1 LLLFV
6 KIVKIKVGASGKLY
20 LLRNRQALKVSSN
33 MASGSRDEFL
43 AVLERS
49 KLLKPEEFAEVQRLA
64 QEANDPPELAK
75 TLVRKG
81 ILTRWQAGQLLAG
94 RSKCTVGKYKL
105 LELLGRGGMGSVYLG
120 EHVMMNRRVALK
132 IIPRHIG
139 KDPAGLERF
148 LAEARTI
155 ASLDHPNIVQA
166 YSVDNEGDQYYLVME
181 YVEGLDLH
189 RLVEAEGPLDC
200 ASAVDYVRQA
210 ADGLA
215 HSHSRNMVH
224 CDIKPSNL
232 IVNPQGV
239 VKILDMGLARLTN
252 PGQANGEISE
262 QDERILGSVDYM
274 APEQALHTVD
284 FNHRADIYSLG
295 CTLYFLLT
303 GHAPFPDGTLPERI
317 LKHQTQEPKPI
328 SAERSDVPQSL
339 IEICKKMMSKRPA
352 ARYQTAAELS
362 QVLAAWRPG
371 EKRVQRVLQLKK
383 AEPVDELPG
392 PDLLGTDLSELF
404 RKGMGASSTA
414 PLIARK
420 PPPSRLD
427 KLPAALRPLLSTP
440 LRAIATL
447 GISAAVIIFLAIGLI
462 VVFSSGNAGTTVA
475 ATGDSPETKPA
486 EDTSPTHKTEDAN
499 TKKTETD
506 SQVNGKETKPKKE
519 SEAPPAP
526 TEVIQP
532 SMEST
537 AQSPP
542 KPTQP
547 IPPQQQEQPQ
557 PEPPKTE
564 ALKELAASVDLPDIT
579 KTDVQK
585 TVSLGKVV
593 LAPGMTLQLVL
604 IGGDKAVKSSD
615 SIIMIPARQSQLWQV
630 YAETASKEN
639 SDPPRQTEIA
649 ELRIVAGNLMFNWMP
664 NVTAAYAD
672 ALRNCGMLAFA
683 QGQQQFVQL
692 CRPRLAEPL
701 VLDMDS
707 GVAKVIL
714 PTGWPPESG
723 SLRVQITD
731 RDPVFPPN
739 ALQPSDTIEVKTEGE
754 SEITLAFTE
763 EKFANFNVKI
773 TAEIAGQKLELKA
786 TAYYKISQVQMNKI
800 TEPQLKIFKSAEAL
814 SANNEFNKRQPV
826 LQDTFDKAREGS
838 ARKKEAGKNLDLLKK
853 AQTFLQD
860 LDGLY
865 QTSKNKGK
873 IHYRVFILYGK
884 DNKVELFNT
893 QVPVVQPTEVNVDN
907 QNTAPQT
914 GSETQPPKKPSK
926 KPSTKKKSP

>member
-1 LLLFV
+1 M
-6 KIVKIKVGASGKLY
+6 
-20 LLRNRQALKVSSN
+20 AL
-33 MASGSRDEFL
+33 GSMDEFL
-43 AVLERS
+43 AVLDRS

-64 QEANDPPELAK
+64 QEASDPPELAK
-75 TLVRKG
+75 ILVRKG
-81 ILTRWQAGQLLAG
+81 TLTRWQAGQLLAG

-155 ASLDHPNIVQA
+155 AALDHPNIVQA

-181 YVEGLDLH
+181 YVEGLDLN

-239 VKILDMGLARLTN
+239 VKILDMGLARLSGK
-252 PGQANGEISE
+252 GQAIGEISE

-274 APEQALHTVD
+274 APEQALHTAD

-303 GHAPFPDGTLPERI
+303 GHAPFPEGTLPERI
-317 LKHQTQEPKPI
+317 LKHQTQEPQSI

-339 IEICKKMMSKRPA
+339 IEICKKMMSKKPA

-404 RKGMGASSTA
+404 RKGMGASATA

-427 KLPAALRPLLSTP
+427 KLPPALRPLLSTP

-447 GISAAVIIFLAIGLI
+447 GISAAVVVMLVIGAIMFFGSHNEEKTVAIPAVPLQGPETNVKPGESSSQPKPDAI
-462 VVFSSGNAGTTVA
+462 KANTDSGNGKKGGEETT
-475 ATGDSPETKPA
+475 
-486 EDTSPTHKTEDAN
+486 AN
-499 TKKTETD
+499 
-506 SQVNGKETKPKKE
+506 P
-519 SEAPPAP
+519 PPAP
-526 TEVIQP
+526 VELP
-532 SMEST
+532 N
-537 AQSPP
+537 PP
-542 KPTQP
+542 TGPNPTPPEKTTQP
-547 IPPQQQEQPQ
+547 DTQPQ
-557 PEPPKTE
+557 PQAAPQQEPPTTE
-564 ALKELAASVDLPDIT
+564 ALKDLATSVDLPELSNA
-579 KTDVQK
+579 QK
-585 TVSLGKVV
+585 SVSLGKV
-593 LAPGMTLQLVL
+593 LLSPGMTLQLVL
-604 IGGDKAVKSSD
+604 IGGDKAVKASD
-615 SIIMIPARQSQLWQV
+615 SIIMIPVRQSPLWQV
-630 YAETASKEN
+630 YVETESKEN
-639 SDPPRQTEIA
+639 GDSTRQIEIA
-649 ELRIVAGNLMFNWMP
+649 QFRLIAGNLMFNWTP
-664 NVTAAYAD
+664 NATSAYAD
-672 ALRNCGMLAFA
+672 ALKNCGILAFA

-692 CRPRLAEPL
+692 CRPKQVEPL
-701 VLDMDS
+701 VLDLDG
-707 GVAKVIL
+707 GVAKVTL
-714 PTGWPPESG
+714 QLGSPPESG

-731 RDPVFPPN
+731 RDAAFPTN
-739 ALQPSDTIEVKTEGE
+739 ALQPSDTIEVKPEGE
-754 SEITLAFTE
+754 SEITLTFTDP
-763 EKFANFNVKI
+763 KLASFWVKI
-773 TAEIAGQKLELKA
+773 SAEITGQKLEIRA
-786 TAYYKISQVQMNKI
+786 TPIYEIPQVQLNKV
-800 TEPQLKIFKSAEAL
+800 TEPQQKTFKSNEALKIL
-814 SANNEFNKRQPV
+814 NEFLKKQTSSQATLDNP
-826 LQDTFDKAREGS
+826 AIGS
-838 ARKKEAGKNLDLLKK
+838 ASKKAATKTLEQLKK
-853 AQTFLQD
+853 PVEFLQD
-860 LDGLY
+860 LNELY
-865 QTSKNKGK
+865 QALKNKGK

-884 DNKVELFNT
+884 YNKVELFTT
-893 QVPVVQPTEVNVDN
+893 QVPVVQPVEVKDDN
-907 QNTAPQT
+907 QNSTVQP
-914 GSETQPPKKPSK
+914 GSDQQSPKKPPKKP
-926 KPSTKKKSP
+926 PTKKKPQ